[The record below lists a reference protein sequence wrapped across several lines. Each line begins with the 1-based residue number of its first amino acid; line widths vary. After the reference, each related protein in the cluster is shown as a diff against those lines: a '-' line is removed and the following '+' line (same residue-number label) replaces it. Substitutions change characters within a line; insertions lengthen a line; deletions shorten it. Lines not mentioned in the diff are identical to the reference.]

1 MAAQA
6 LLYSAS
12 GCSLLPNAVHPKWD
26 RANFTSAL
34 TPLRETAQKT
44 QYMAALVDGVLGLFA
59 LDERVGAH
67 RIEPFSCSKTSAVD
81 LPYVRR
87 D

>member
-1 MAAQA
+1 VATAPAGAEVHHAQE
-6 LLYSAS
+6 
-12 GCSLLPNAVHPKWD
+12 
-26 RANFTSAL
+26 
-34 TPLRETAQKT
+34 PLRETAQKT
-44 QYMAALVDGVLGLFA
+44 QYTAALVDGVLGLLA

-67 RIEPFSCSKTSAVD
+67 RIEPFSCATTSALD